1 MTCGVGCRCSWDL
14 VLLVL
19 LVLLWL
25 RRRAAAVAP
34 IRLLAWDP
42 PCALGADLKIAKKKE
57 MDDDPRTGEQ

>member
-1 MTCGVGCRCSWDL
+1 M
-14 VLLVL
+14 L